1 VPVRIEKIKAGN
13 RLRENYVITDRNGV
27 EHRFRKVQGVYPH
40 IRRSTKGRYWTGRWV
55 ADFVRHG
62 KRNTFYCDYFEDAL
76 NTVFQSHDAAELDE
90 LELAERKKEG
100 LTVRNAVAEYLDHC
114 KHKEGYSDGTM
125 LYKKRILGEFVRE
138 FAKQKLN
145 KLTSKDILN
154 FLNSK
159 ADPKLPSRFNR
170 YRREVNALYN
180 HAIAEWP
187 EIDRNPV
194 DKKIKK
200 KGRKK
205 SRHSYIPTTEELNR
219 VIEFARKQGQ
229 EAGKWQDYNLIVC
242 YRDTWARA
250 DEVLKW
256 EWARHINWDTKEVR
270 LVSGKASY
278 ERADVWYPMS
288 PDVEKALR
296 WQWEKRIG
304 DKFVFQCRAVW
315 TKNKRN
321 GKNRRIYGGRLKDG
335 ARIIYDLCVKAGVK
349 PFRPHS
355 IRHNRI
361 SQALENGKDI
371 IAVRDAARHASIAQT
386 NKYSHSRK
394 KLEETLW

>member
-62 KRNTFYCDYFEDAL
+62 KRNTFYCDDFEDAV
-76 NTVFQSHDAAELDE
+76 NTVFQAHDAAELDE

-256 EWARHINWDTKEVR
+256 EWARHINWDTK
-270 LVSGKASY
+270 
-278 ERADVWYPMS
+278 
-288 PDVEKALR
+288 
-296 WQWEKRIG
+296 
-304 DKFVFQCRAVW
+304 
-315 TKNKRN
+315 
-321 GKNRRIYGGRLKDG
+321 KDG

-361 SQALENGKDI
+361 SHALENGKDI